1 MPSVVLCLHA
11 HLPLR
16 LKKYSFF
23 DIGHSQDYFD
33 GQESRRVLE
42 RMAKECYLPA
52 NAALL
57 RLIRRHRG
65 RFRVSCSVSGMLL
78 EQLENGRKPLL
89 ESFRRLADTGCVEF
103 LSGPWHHSLAS
114 LFSEAELRGQ
124 IALHRRKIRA
134 LFGQEPRAFRNTELI
149 YGNDVARI
157 AESMGFRAILAGGA
171 GRLPGCDAEAL
182 HRPAGCRK
190 IKVLFRHDRLS
201 DDLALHPSGAE
212 GQAVAADE
220 FARRLADGYH
230 GEEIIDLFM
239 DYETFIGHDPG
250 KTGFPGFLETVPG
263 ILLKL
268 RTWRFSTPSDAAMEH
283 EPAGQVD
290 VPGPVFRSG
299 SERDGS
305 AWLRNHMQIDAARTL
320 YGLEDRVR
328 ATKNRKHI
336 GSWRNLQA
344 SDYFC
349 HMSTENLAGGAD
361 QATSNPFASP
371 YDAYIH
377 YMNILKD
384 FSGRIAGKTG
394 VRP

>member
-33 GQESRRVLE
+33 EEESRRVLE
-42 RMAKECYLPA
+42 RRALECYLPV

-65 RFRVSCSVSGMLL
+65 GFRVSCSVSGMLL
-78 EQLENGRKPLL
+78 EQLEKGRKPLL

-114 LFSEAELRGQ
+114 LFSEEEFRAQ

-171 GRLPGCDAEAL
+171 GRLPGCDAEVL

-190 IKVLFRHDRLS
+190 LKVLFRHDRLS
-201 DDLALHPSGAE
+201 DDLALRPSGAE

-230 GEEIIDLFM
+230 GERSS
-239 DYETFIGHDPG
+239 TFSWITRPSSGTTKARRDSPVSW
-250 KTGFPGFLETVPG
+250 KRFPG
-263 ILLKL
+263 
-268 RTWRFSTPSDAAMEH
+268 S
-283 EPAGQVD
+283 
-290 VPGPVFRSG
+290 
-299 SERDGS
+299 
-305 AWLRNHMQIDAARTL
+305 
-320 YGLEDRVR
+320 
-328 ATKNRKHI
+328 
-336 GSWRNLQA
+336 
-344 SDYFC
+344 C
-349 HMSTENLAGGAD
+349 
-361 QATSNPFASP
+361 
-371 YDAYIH
+371 
-377 YMNILKD
+377 
-384 FSGRIAGKTG
+384 
-394 VRP
+394 

>member
-1 MPSVVLCLHA
+1 VPSIVLSLHA

-33 GQESRRVLE
+33 EEESRQVLE
-42 RMAKECYLPA
+42 RMAKDCCLPV
-52 NAALL
+52 NAAVL

-89 ESFRRLADTGCVEF
+89 ESFRRLADTGCAEF
-103 LSGPWHHSLAS
+103 PAGPWHHSLAS
-114 LFSEAELRGQ
+114 FFSEEELRGQ

-134 LFGQEPRAFRNTELI
+134 LFGQKARAFRNTELI

-171 GRLPGCDAEAL
+171 GRLPGCDAEVL
-182 HRPAGCRK
+182 HRPAGCSK
-190 IKVLFRHDRLS
+190 LKVLFRHDRLS
-201 DDLALHPSGAE
+201 DQLALRPSGAE
-212 GQAVAADE
+212 GRAVDADE

-230 GEEIIDLFM
+230 ADEIINLFM
-239 DYETFIGHDPG
+239 NYDAFIGHDQSKKG
-250 KTGFPGFLETVPG
+250 LPGFLETVSG
-263 ILLKL
+263 VLLKR
-268 RTWRFSTPSDAAMEH
+268 RTWRFLTPSDAAAEH
-283 EPAGQVD
+283 EPAGQID
-290 VPGPVFRSG
+290 APGPVFRADA
-299 SERDGS
+299 ERDGS
-305 AWLRNHMQIDAARTL
+305 AWLGNHLQIDAARTL

-328 ATKNRKHI
+328 ATKSRKRI
-336 GSWRNLQA
+336 GTWRNLQA

-349 HMSTENLAGGAD
+349 HMNTEDPASGAVQLAP
-361 QATSNPFASP
+361 NPFASP

-394 VRP
+394 VRT

>member
-1 MPSVVLCLHA
+1 MLCLHA

-33 GQESRRVLE
+33 EEESRRVLE
-42 RMAKECYLPA
+42 RRGEGVLPA
-52 NAALL
+52 GQRGLAQA
-57 RLIRRHRG
+57 HPAPPG

-78 EQLENGRKPLL
+78 EQLENGRKPFL

-103 LSGPWHHSLAS
+103 LGGPWHHSLAS
-114 LFSEAELRGQ
+114 LFSEEELRAQ

-134 LFGQEPRAFRNTELI
+134 LFGQVPRAFRNTELI

-157 AESMGFRAILAGGA
+157 AESMGFRVILAGGA

-182 HRPAGCRK
+182 HRPAGCSK
-190 IKVLFRHDRLS
+190 LKVLFRHDRLS
-201 DDLALHPSGAE
+201 DDLALRPSGAE
-212 GQAVAADE
+212 GQAAAADE

-230 GEEIIDLFM
+230 GDEIINLFM
-239 DYETFIGHDPG
+239 DYETFIGHDQS
-250 KTGFPGFLETVPG
+250 KTGLPGFLETVPG
-263 ILLKL
+263 ILLK
-268 RTWRFSTPSDAAMEH
+268 RRNWRFSTPSGAAAEH
-283 EPAGQVD
+283 EPAGQID
-290 VPGPVFRSG
+290 VPGQIFRSG

-305 AWLRNHMQIDAARTL
+305 AWLGNHMQIDAARTL

-328 ATKNRKHI
+328 ATKSRKHI

-349 HMSTENLAGGAD
+349 HMSTENLANGAV
-361 QATSNPFASP
+361 QVASNPFASP